1 MPIFRPLARIFQPW
15 RWSLRELNLI
25 AFSIITLLANIA
37 LTLGFSDLRSFSLC
51 LVEAVVTVPI
61 AVGIGA
67 GMMSLMSTAVGLVGL
82 RHYCEMNMTK
92 LPMSLD
98 RSGIKTG
105 DFAPE
110 KRQTETY
117 FI

>member
-1 MPIFRPLARIFQPW
+1 MSMFRPLIRVFRPW
-15 RWSLRELNLI
+15 KWSLREVNLVV
-25 AFSIITLLANIA
+25 FSTITLLANIT

-51 LVEAVVTVPI
+51 LVESVLTVPI

-67 GMMSLMSTAVGLVGL
+67 GLMSVMSIAVGLVGL
-82 RHYCEMNMTK
+82 RHYVEWK
-92 LPMSLD
+92 VIRVPMSSD
-98 RSGIKTG
+98 RSGIDSG
-105 DFAPE
+105 EDMHE